1 MYFFMFNDGGDVICS
16 GVSTLSNL
24 VEGAIEVTKE
34 MYEAKDKTIYY
45 KIGAE
50 ILTRDPRPSENHTWV
65 VVDNV
70 GSWAIDLALFRQAKS
85 LEILQACQIAIVSGF
100 VSYALGDEYHYP
112 SKTSDQQNLA
122 ASVLASY
129 DPENEPTWSTPFWCA
144 DGSGQWEFRPHT
156 ASQIR
161 EVGRDAKA
169 SILGFQFN
177 NEQLQAQIS
186 AASTAEE
193 IEAIT
198 WSN

>member
-1 MYFFMFNDGGDVICS
+1 MKLLKLDDSGNINVVINASNIETIPDGFLAFDTDEDDLVLIRQRFVKN
-16 GVSTLSNL
+16 GVLKERVEKPSDNYIWKLDDEIWQLDLNL
-24 VEGAIEVTKE
+24 
-34 MYEAKDKTIYY
+34 
-45 KIGAE
+45 
-50 ILTRDPRPSENHTWV
+50 L
-65 VVDNV
+65 
-70 GSWAIDLALFRQAKS
+70 RQSKS
-85 LEILQACQIAIVSGF
+85 QLINQACQSTIVSGF
-100 VSYALGDEYHYP
+100 ISYALGDEYHYP
-112 SKTSDQQNLA
+112 SKTTDQQNLA

-144 DGSGQWEFRPHT
+144 DGSGKWEFRPHT

-169 SILGFQFN
+169 AILGFQFN

-186 AASTAEE
+186 MASTAEE